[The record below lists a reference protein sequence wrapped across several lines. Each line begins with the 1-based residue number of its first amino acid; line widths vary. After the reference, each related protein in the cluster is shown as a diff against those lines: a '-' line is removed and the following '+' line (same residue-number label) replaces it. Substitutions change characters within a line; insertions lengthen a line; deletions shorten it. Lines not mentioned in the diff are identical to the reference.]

1 MNGKNLLIVC
11 FLLFGTITSISA
23 QKYEF
28 EYQEKEQAEP
38 DGTVTRHF
46 LGDQIATKMFLLR
59 KSYTYSV
66 RDEISRVDK
75 TEIEKPSIYYSVN
88 KVNKYVKKSI
98 KKGQMTEGQ
107 AKETLTKVLDVAIN
121 IRYQETEELEKELW
135 STKDPVAIASI
146 FNESIVMN

>member
-1 MNGKNLLIVC
+1 MLPS
-11 FLLFGTITSISA
+11 FGTITSISA